1 MKTST
6 TNSHWR
12 IAVGLGSCGVAA
24 GAQALYDLIEKRADP
39 ARMVLHKTGCAG
51 LCHREPMLELY
62 SPSGE
67 HWTYVHLDEQGV
79 RQVLDRHIGRNRP
92 VDKYLLEGAGRAEG
106 VRGFLCKQ
114 KKIALENCGAIDP
127 ESLDA
132 YRAAGGYR
140 AIGKVRGGMT
150 PAQVIE
156 TITASGLRGRGGA
169 GFPTGLKWKYAAD
182 APGEQKY
189 IVCNGDEGDPG
200 AFMDRSVLESDP
212 HRVIEGMAIGAFAIG
227 ASAGF
232 VYVRAEY
239 PLAVKRM
246 TRAIEQARAAGFLG
260 KTFDLEIREGAGAFV
275 CGEETALMQSIEG
288 ARGMPRMRPPFPAQ
302 SGLWGCP
309 TVINNVETFANVSW
323 IISNGAPAFAALGTE
338 KSKGTKVF
346 SIVGKI
352 RHSGLIEVPMGITL
366 SEIVYEM
373 GGGSAT
379 GRPIKAV
386 QTGGPSGGCIP
397 ADLFDTRIDYEELV
411 RHGAIMGSGGMIVM
425 DEDTCMVD
433 LARYFLSFTAKECC
447 GKCAPCRLGTA
458 ALLETLTRITQGR
471 GTEADLQTLTE
482 LGATVKNTS
491 LCGLGQ
497 TAPNPVLTTL
507 QYFRHEYEEHIRE
520 RRCRAGVCQAL
531 MLAPCENSCPLH
543 MNIPGYLELLKE
555 KRLDDAFELV
565 LLDNPLPATTGR
577 VCQYPCEQRCR
588 RAQLDEPV
596 NMREVHRYLA
606 DAALAKTPPAKIARR
621 LKQRKLAASGKSV
634 AIVGAGPAG
643 LTAAFYLA
651 LLGHQVNVFEA
662 APRPGGM
669 LRYALPQYR
678 LPKDTLDREIAVI
691 RGLGVRF
698 TCNTA
703 LGDGITLEELTGAHD
718 AVLLAFGTWEEQ
730 GLAVPG
736 RELEGVLPALHFL
749 ELVSYGRSVSNPRST
764 RRISSGGS
772 AACLAERLR
781 LSEGALQATS
791 STQAG
796 RLSPP
801 ACVEEEER
809 GGAGRKAGGFPQD
822 GAAKPLKGRLRTST
836 FDWLG
841 RRVIVIGGGN
851 AAMDSARTALR
862 LGAEVSIVYRRTREE
877 MPAIAEET
885 AHALEEGARLI
896 TLAAPVRVLGENG
909 KVVGLEVEKT
919 ALGKF
924 DARGRRW
931 PVPTGEKYVI
941 PCDTI
946 IEAIGQKVEAGMS
959 HKLGLR
965 LTGHGTVEADR
976 WTMRT
981 KDPKVFAAG
990 DVVSGAANVSGAMAL
1005 AKKAAQNIDRQLTG
1019 EERFRGLWPA
1029 IKYDDSPPPQGQGG
1043 RRNVAKMAACASRR
1057 HNFDEVAQTFSAAQ
1071 ARAEALRCLRCDIK
1085 AAEDE
1090 A

>member
-1 MKTST
+1 MKTSM

-24 GAQALYDLIEKRADP
+24 GAQGLYELIEKQADP
-39 ARMVLHKTGCAG
+39 SHITLHKTGCAG

-67 HWTYVHLDEQGV
+67 HWTYVHLDERGV
-79 RQVLDRHIGRNRP
+79 RQILERHIGRNQP
-92 VDKYLLEGAGRAEG
+92 VEKYLLEGAGRAES
-106 VRGFLCKQ
+106 VRGFLSKQ
-114 KKIALENCGAIDP
+114 KRIALENCGVIDP
-127 ESLDA
+127 ELLEA
-132 YRAAGGYR
+132 YRAVGGYRAAG
-140 AIGKVRGGMT
+140 KVLGGMT

-156 TITASGLRGRGGA
+156 LITASGLRGRGGA
-169 GFPTGLKWKYAAD
+169 GFLTGLKWRYAAD
-182 APGEQKY
+182 APGRPKY

-200 AFMDRSVLESDP
+200 AFMDRSVMESDP
-212 HRVIEGMAIGAFAIG
+212 HRVIEGMIIGAHAIG

-246 TRAIEQARAAGFLG
+246 MLALEQARAAGLLG
-260 KTFDLEIREGAGAFV
+260 KGFDIEVREGAGAFV
-275 CGEETALMQSIEG
+275 CGEETALIQSIEG

-309 TVINNVETFANVSW
+309 TIINNVETFANVPW
-323 IISNGAPAFAALGTE
+323 IINHGAEAFAALGTE

-352 RHSGLIEVPMGITL
+352 RNSGLIEVPMGITL
-366 SEIVYEM
+366 SEIIYEM

-397 ADLFDTRIDYEELV
+397 AALFDTRIDYEELV

-433 LARYFLSFTAKECC
+433 LARYFLGFTAKECC

-458 ALLETLTRITQGR
+458 QLLEVLTRITYGR
-471 GTEADLQTLTE
+471 GVEADLETLSR
-482 LGATVKNTS
+482 LGATVKTTS

-497 TAPNPVLTTL
+497 TAPNPALTTL

-543 MNIPGYLELLKE
+543 MNIPGYLQLLKE
-555 KRLDDAFELV
+555 NRLDEAFELV

-588 RAQLDEPV
+588 RATLDSAV
-596 NMREVHRYLA
+596 NMREVHRYIA
-606 DAALAKTPPAKIARR
+606 DAKFNRTPAAKIVRR
-621 LKQRKLAASGKSV
+621 LKQRKLAASGRRV

-643 LTAAFYLA
+643 LTAGFYLA
-651 LLGHQVNVFEA
+651 LLGHQVTVFEA
-662 APRPGGM
+662 GAQPGGM
-669 LRYALPQYR
+669 LRYSLPQYR
-678 LPKDTLDREIAVI
+678 LPKNTLDREIALI

-698 TCNTA
+698 NCNTA
-703 LGDGITLEELTGAHD
+703 LGQGVMLEELTGAHD

-730 GLAVPG
+730 NLGVPG
-736 RELEGVLPALHFL
+736 RDRAGVLPALDFL
-749 ELVSYGRSVSNPRST
+749 KAV
-764 RRISSGGS
+764 SGGKRNS
-772 AACLAERLR
+772 I
-781 LSEGALQATS
+781 GH
-791 STQAG
+791 
-796 RLSPP
+796 
-801 ACVEEEER
+801 
-809 GGAGRKAGGFPQD
+809 K
-822 GAAKPLKGRLRTST
+822 
-836 FDWLG
+836 
-841 RRVIVIGGGN
+841 VIVIGGGN
-851 AAMDSARTALR
+851 AAIDSARTALR
-862 LGAEVSIVYRRTREE
+862 LGAEVTIVYRRSREE
-877 MPAIAEET
+877 MPAIPDET

-896 TLAAPVRVLGENG
+896 TLAAPVQVVGDNG
-909 KVVGLEVEKT
+909 KITGLEVEKT
-919 ALGKF
+919 VLGKF
-924 DARGRRW
+924 DARGRRA

-946 IEAIGQKVEAGMS
+946 IEAIGQKVEAGLS
-959 HKLGLR
+959 RKLGLR
-965 LTGHGTVEADR
+965 LASSGTLEVDP
-976 WTMRT
+976 WTLRT
-981 KDPKVFAAG
+981 SHPKVFAAG

-1005 AKKAAQNIDRQLTG
+1005 GKKAAQNIDRELTG
-1019 EERFRGLWPA
+1019 QDRFRELWPA
-1029 IKYDDSPPPQGQGG
+1029 VKYDSTPPPQGQGG
-1043 RRNVAKMAACASRR
+1043 TRNAAKIAGRAARRR
-1057 HNFDEVAQTFSAAQ
+1057 NFDEVIRTFSTGQ
-1071 ARAEALRCLRCDIK
+1071 AHAETLRCLRCDIK
-1085 AAEDE
+1085 TTEEVE

>member
-24 GAQALYDLIEKRADP
+24 GAQALYELIEKNAD
-39 ARMVLHKTGCAG
+39 RSRITLHKTGCAG
-51 LCHREPMLELY
+51 ICHREPMLELH
-62 SPSGE
+62 SPSGG
-67 HWTYVHLDEQGV
+67 HWTYVHLDERGV
-79 RQVLDRHIGRNRP
+79 RQILDRHIGRNQP
-92 VDKYLLEGAGRAEG
+92 VEKYLLEGAGRAES
-106 VRGFLCKQ
+106 VRGYLSKQ

-140 AIGKVRGGMT
+140 ALGQVLGGMT

-156 TITASGLRGRGGA
+156 LITASGLRGRGGA
-169 GFPTGLKWKYAAD
+169 GFLTGLKWKYAAD
-182 APGEQKY
+182 APGEKKY

-200 AFMDRSVLESDP
+200 AFMDRSVMESDP
-212 HRVIEGMAIGAFAIG
+212 HRVIEGMSIGAFAIG

-239 PLAVKRM
+239 PLAVKRLAL
-246 TRAIEQARAAGFLG
+246 AIEQARAAGLLG
-260 KTFDLEIREGAGAFV
+260 KKFDIEIREGAGAFV
-275 CGEETALMQSIEG
+275 CGEETALIQSIEG

-302 SGLWGCP
+302 RGLWGCP
-309 TVINNVETFANVSW
+309 TVINNVETFANVPW
-323 IISNGAPAFAALGTE
+323 IINNGAAAFAALGTE

-352 RHSGLIEVPMGITL
+352 RNSGLIEVPMGITL
-366 SEIVYEM
+366 SEIIYEM

-397 ADLFDTRIDYEELV
+397 AALFGTRIDYEELV
-411 RHGAIMGSGGMIVM
+411 RHGAIMGSGGMIVL

-433 LARYFLSFTAKECC
+433 LARYFLAFTAKECC
-447 GKCAPCRLGTA
+447 GKCSPCRLGTA
-458 ALLETLTRITQGR
+458 QLLEILTRITEGR
-471 GTEADLQTLTE
+471 GAEADMQTLTE
-482 LGATVKNTS
+482 LGTTVKTTS

-497 TAPNPVLTTL
+497 TAPNPALTTL
-507 QYFRHEYEEHIRE
+507 RYFRHEYEEHIRE

-555 KRLDDAFELV
+555 NRLDDAFELV

-588 RAQLDEPV
+588 RATLDEAV
-596 NMREVHRYLA
+596 NMREVHRYIA
-606 DAALAKTPPAKIARR
+606 DARLGRTPAAKIVRR
-621 LKQRKLAASGKSV
+621 LKQRKLSVTGKHV
-634 AIVGAGPAG
+634 AIAGAGPAG

-651 LLGHQVNVFEA
+651 LLGHKVTVFESA
-662 APRPGGM
+662 ARPGGM

-678 LPKDTLDREIAVI
+678 LPKNTLDREIAVI

-703 LGDGITLEELTGAHD
+703 VGRDIALEELTGAHD

-730 GLAVPG
+730 DLAVPG
-736 RELEGVLPALHFL
+736 RDRAGVLSGLDFL
-749 ELVSYGRSVSNPRST
+749 EAVS
-764 RRISSGGS
+764 
-772 AACLAERLR
+772 
-781 LSEGALQATS
+781 
-791 STQAG
+791 
-796 RLSPP
+796 
-801 ACVEEEER
+801 R
-809 GGAGRKAGGFPQD
+809 GKKNSIGHK
-822 GAAKPLKGRLRTST
+822 
-836 FDWLG
+836 
-841 RRVIVIGGGN
+841 VIVIGGGN
-851 AAMDSARTALR
+851 AAIDSARTALR
-862 LGAEVSIVYRRTREE
+862 LGADVTIVYRRTREE

-896 TLAAPVRVLGENG
+896 TLAAPVQVLGENG
-909 KVVGLEVEKT
+909 KVTGLEVERT

-924 DARGRRW
+924 DARGRRA

-941 PCDTI
+941 SCDTI
-946 IEAIGQKVEAGMS
+946 IEAIGQKVEAGLS
-959 HKLGLR
+959 RKLGLR
-965 LTGHGTVEADR
+965 LTGSGTVEVDA
-976 WTMRT
+976 WTLRT
-981 KDPKVFAAG
+981 NDPKVFAAG

-1005 AKKAAQNIDRQLTG
+1005 GKKAAQNIDRQLTG
-1019 EERFRGLWPA
+1019 QDRFRELWPA
-1029 IKYDDSPPPQGQGG
+1029 LEYDNTPPPHGQGG
-1043 RRNVAKMAACASRR
+1043 KRNTATIAGHTARR
-1057 HNFDEVAQTFSAAQ
+1057 HNFNEVTRTFSAGQ
-1071 ARAEALRCLRCDIK
+1071 ARAETLRCLRCDIK
-1085 AAEDE
+1085 TAGEDE

>member
-24 GAQALYDLIEKRADP
+24 GAQALYELIEKRADP
-39 ARMVLHKTGCAG
+39 SRITLHKTGCAG

-62 SPSGE
+62 SPSGG
-67 HWTYVHLDEQGV
+67 HWTYVHLNERGV
-79 RQVLDRHIGRNRP
+79 QQILDRHIRRNQP
-92 VDKYLLEGAGRAEG
+92 VEKYLLEGGGRAES
-106 VRGFLCKQ
+106 VRGFLSKQ

-127 ESLDA
+127 ESLEA
-132 YRAAGGYR
+132 YRASGGYRAAGQ
-140 AIGKVRGGMT
+140 VLGGMT
-150 PAQVIE
+150 PGQLIE

-169 GFPTGLKWKYAAD
+169 GFLTGLKWKYAAEAAGD
-182 APGEQKY
+182 RKY

-200 AFMDRSVLESDP
+200 AFMDRSVMESDP
-212 HRVIEGMAIGAFAIG
+212 HRVIEGMIIGAFAIG

-246 TRAIEQARAAGFLG
+246 GLAIEDAREAGLLG
-260 KTFDLEIREGAGAFV
+260 KKFDIEIREGAGAFV
-275 CGEETALMQSIEG
+275 CGEETALIQSIEG

-309 TVINNVETFANVSW
+309 TLINNVETFANIPW
-323 IISNGAPAFAALGTE
+323 IITNGAAAFAALGTE

-352 RHSGLIEVPMGITL
+352 RNSGLIEVPMGITL
-366 SEIVYEM
+366 SEIIYEM

-397 ADLFDTRIDYEELV
+397 SALFETHIDYEELV

-433 LARYFLSFTAKECC
+433 LARYFLAFTAKECC

-458 ALLETLTRITQGR
+458 QLLEILTRITQGR
-471 GTEADLQTLTE
+471 GVEADLQTLTE
-482 LGATVKNTS
+482 LGSTVKAAS

-507 QYFRHEYEEHIRE
+507 QYFRQEYEEHIRE

-543 MNIPGYLELLKE
+543 MNIPGYLQLLKE
-555 KRLDDAFELV
+555 NRLDDAFEMV
-565 LLDNPLPATTGR
+565 MLDNPLPATTGR

-588 RAQLDEPV
+588 RATVDEAV
-596 NMREVHRYLA
+596 NMREVHRFIA
-606 DAALAKTPPAKIARR
+606 DAKLGRTPVAKIVRR
-621 LKQRKLAASGKSV
+621 LKQRKLPATGKRV
-634 AIVGAGPAG
+634 AIAGAGPAG

-651 LLGHQVNVFEA
+651 LLGHHVTIFEA
-662 APRPGGM
+662 AAQPGGM

-678 LPKDTLDREIAVI
+678 LPKNTLDREVAVI
-691 RGLGVRF
+691 RGLGVEF

-703 LGDGITLEELTGAHD
+703 VGHDITLEELTGAHE
-718 AVLLAFGTWEEQ
+718 AVLLAFGTWEGED
-730 GLAVPG
+730 LAVPG
-736 RELEGVLPALHFL
+736 RGLAGVEPALDFL
-749 ELVSYGRSVSNPRST
+749 EAATRGEKHPVGRSV
-764 RRISSGGS
+764 
-772 AACLAERLR
+772 
-781 LSEGALQATS
+781 
-791 STQAG
+791 
-796 RLSPP
+796 
-801 ACVEEEER
+801 V
-809 GGAGRKAGGFPQD
+809 
-822 GAAKPLKGRLRTST
+822 
-836 FDWLG
+836 
-841 RRVIVIGGGN
+841 VIGGGN
-851 AAMDSARTALR
+851 AAIDSARTALR
-862 LGAEVSIVYRRTREE
+862 FGAEVTIVYRRTREE

-896 TLAAPVRVLGENG
+896 TLAAPVQVLGENG
-909 KVVGLEVEKT
+909 KVTGLEVEKT

-924 DARGRRW
+924 DARGRRA
-931 PVPTGEKYVI
+931 PVRTGEKYVI

-946 IEAIGQKVEAGMS
+946 IETIGQRVEAGLLS
-959 HKLGLR
+959 KLGLR
-965 LTGHGTVEADR
+965 VTGAGTVEVDP
-976 WTMRT
+976 WTLRT
-981 KDPKVFAAG
+981 GDPKVFAAG

-1019 EERFRGLWPA
+1019 KDRFRELWPA
-1029 IKYDDSPPPQGQGG
+1029 FKYDNAPPPQGQGG
-1043 RRNVAKMAACASRR
+1043 RRNVAKIAACASRR
-1057 HNFDEVAQTFSAAQ
+1057 RNFNEVTQTFSARQ
-1071 ARAEALRCLRCDIK
+1071 ARAETLRCLRCDIRTTEED
-1085 AAEDE
+1085 AA
-1090 A
+1090 

>member
-6 TNSHWR
+6 PNSHWR

-24 GAQALYDLIEKRADP
+24 GAQALYELIEKRADP
-39 ARMVLHKTGCAG
+39 SRITLHRTGCAG
-51 LCHREPMLELY
+51 ICHREPMLELY

-67 HWTYVHLDEQGV
+67 HWTYVHLDERGV
-79 RQVLDRHIGRNRP
+79 RQILDRHVERNRP
-92 VDKYLLEGAGRAEG
+92 VEKYLLEGDGRAES
-106 VRGFLCKQ
+106 VRGFLSKQ
-114 KKIALENCGAIDP
+114 KKIALENCGVIDP
-127 ESLDA
+127 ESLEA

-140 AIGKVRGGMT
+140 AVSKVLGEMT
-150 PAQVIE
+150 PTQVIDL
-156 TITASGLRGRGGA
+156 ITASGLRGRGGA
-169 GFPTGLKWKYAAD
+169 GFLTGLKWKYAAE

-212 HRVIEGMAIGAFAIG
+212 HRVIEGMMIGAFAIG
-227 ASAGF
+227 AGAGF

-246 TRAIEQARAAGFLG
+246 GLAIEHARAAGLLG
-260 KTFDLEIREGAGAFV
+260 KEFDLEIREGAGAFV

-309 TVINNVETFANVSW
+309 TVINNVETFANVPW
-323 IISNGAPAFAALGTE
+323 IINHGAPAFATLGTE

-352 RHSGLIEVPMGITL
+352 RNSGLIEVPMGITL

-397 ADLFDTRIDYEELV
+397 AALFDTRIDYEELV

-425 DEDTCMVD
+425 DEDSCMVD
-433 LARYFLSFTAKECC
+433 LARYFLAFTAKECC

-458 ALLETLTRITQGR
+458 QLLEILTRITEGR
-471 GTEADLQTLTE
+471 GAEADLETLTE
-482 LGATVKNTS
+482 LGNTVKTTS

-497 TAPNPVLTTL
+497 TAPNPALTTL
-507 QYFRHEYEEHIRE
+507 RYFRHEYEEHIRE
-520 RRCRAGVCQAL
+520 RRCGAGVCQAL

-543 MNIPGYLELLKE
+543 MNIPGYLQLLKE
-555 KRLDDAFELV
+555 NRLDDAFEYV

-596 NMREVHRYLA
+596 NMREVHRYIADTKLA
-606 DAALAKTPPAKIARR
+606 RTPLANIVRR
-621 LKQRKLAASGKSV
+621 LKQRKFAATGKSV

-651 LLGHQVNVFEA
+651 LLGHKVTVFEA
-662 APRPGGM
+662 AALPGGM
-669 LRYALPQYR
+669 LRYSLPQYR

-703 LGDGITLEELTGAHD
+703 LGDGITLEQLTGAHD

-730 GLAVPG
+730 DLAVPG
-736 RELEGVLPALHFL
+736 RDLAGVVPALEFLEGL
-749 ELVSYGRSVSNPRST
+749 SWGKQNSV
-764 RRISSGGS
+764 
-772 AACLAERLR
+772 
-781 LSEGALQATS
+781 
-791 STQAG
+791 
-796 RLSPP
+796 
-801 ACVEEEER
+801 
-809 GGAGRKAGGFPQD
+809 
-822 GAAKPLKGRLRTST
+822 
-836 FDWLG
+836 G
-841 RRVIVIGGGN
+841 RRVIVLGGGN
-851 AAMDSARTALR
+851 AAIDSARTALR

-896 TLAAPVRVLGENG
+896 TLAAPVRVLGDTG
-909 KVVGLEVEKT
+909 KVIGLEVEKT
-919 ALGKF
+919 VLGKF
-924 DARGRRW
+924 DARGRRS
-931 PVPTGEKYVI
+931 PVATGEKYVI

-946 IEAIGQKVEAGMS
+946 IEAIGQKVEAGFS
-959 HKLGLR
+959 RKLGVG
-965 LTGHGTVEADR
+965 LTGAGTIEVDR

-981 KDPKVFAAG
+981 NDPKVFAAG

-1005 AKKAAQNIDRQLTG
+1005 GKKAAQNMDRQLTG
-1019 EERFRGLWPA
+1019 QDRFRELWP
-1029 IKYDDSPPPQGQGG
+1029 KLEYDQTPPPQGQGG
-1043 RRNVAKMAACASRR
+1043 SRNRAKIALVAARRSSFN
-1057 HNFDEVAQTFSAAQ
+1057 EVTRTISAAQ

-1085 AAEDE
+1085 TAGEEE

>member
-1 MKTST
+1 MKKST

-12 IAVGLGSCGVAA
+12 IAVGLGSCGVAS
-24 GAQALYDLIEKRADP
+24 GAQALYELIEKSAD
-39 ARMVLHKTGCAG
+39 RSRITLHKTGCAG

-62 SPSGE
+62 SPSGG
-67 HWTYVHLDEQGV
+67 HWTYVHLDERGV
-79 RQVLDRHIGRNRP
+79 RQILDRHIGRNQP
-92 VDKYLLEGAGRAEG
+92 VEKYLLEGAGRAES
-106 VRGFLCKQ
+106 VRGYLSKQ
-114 KKIALENCGAIDP
+114 KKIALENCGVIDP
-127 ESLDA
+127 ESLEA
-132 YRAAGGYR
+132 YRAAGGYQATGR
-140 AIGKVRGGMT
+140 VLGEMT

-156 TITASGLRGRGGA
+156 LITASGLRGRGGA
-169 GFPTGLKWKYAAD
+169 GFLTGLKWKYAAE

-200 AFMDRSVLESDP
+200 AFMDRSVMESDP

-246 TRAIEQARAAGFLG
+246 TLAIEQARAAGLLG
-260 KTFDLEIREGAGAFV
+260 KFNIEIREGAGAFV

-302 SGLWGCP
+302 RGLWGCP
-309 TVINNVETFANVSW
+309 TVINNVETFANVPW
-323 IISNGAPAFAALGTE
+323 IITHGAPAFAELGTE

-352 RHSGLIEVPMGITL
+352 RNSGLIEVPMGITL

-397 ADLFDTRIDYEELV
+397 AALFDTRIDYEELV

-433 LARYFLSFTAKECC
+433 LARYFLAFTTKECC

-458 ALLETLTRITQGR
+458 QLLEILTRITEGR
-471 GTEADLQTLTE
+471 GAEADLQTLTE
-482 LGATVKNTS
+482 LGATVKTTS

-497 TAPNPVLTTL
+497 TAPNPALTTL
-507 QYFRHEYEEHIRE
+507 RYFRQEYEEHIRE

-555 KRLDDAFELV
+555 NRLDDAFELV

-588 RAQLDEPV
+588 RATLDEAV
-596 NMREVHRYLA
+596 NMREVHRYIA
-606 DAALAKTPPAKIARR
+606 DAKMSKTPAAKIVHR
-621 LKQRKLAASGKSV
+621 LKQRKLSATGKSV
-634 AIVGAGPAG
+634 AIAGAGPAG

-651 LLGHQVNVFEA
+651 LLGHEVTVFEA
-662 APRPGGM
+662 AARPGGM

-678 LPKDTLDREIAVI
+678 LPKNTLDREIAVI

-698 TCNTA
+698 TCNAA
-703 LGDGITLEELTGAHD
+703 LHKEITLEELAGAND

-730 GLAVPG
+730 DLGVPG
-736 RELEGVLPALHFL
+736 RERAGVLPALDFL
-749 ELVSYGRSVSNPRST
+749 GVVTRGKENP
-764 RRISSGGS
+764 
-772 AACLAERLR
+772 
-781 LSEGALQATS
+781 
-791 STQAG
+791 
-796 RLSPP
+796 
-801 ACVEEEER
+801 V
-809 GGAGRKAGGFPQD
+809 GRK
-822 GAAKPLKGRLRTST
+822 
-836 FDWLG
+836 
-841 RRVIVIGGGN
+841 VIVIGGGN
-851 AAMDSARTALR
+851 AAIDSARTALR
-862 LGAEVSIVYRRTREE
+862 LGADVTIVYRRTREE

-885 AHALEEGARLI
+885 AHALEEGARLV
-896 TLAAPVRVLGENG
+896 TLAAPVQVLGENG
-909 KVVGLEVEKT
+909 TVTGLEVEKT

-924 DARGRRW
+924 DARGRRV

-946 IEAIGQKVEAGMS
+946 IEAIGQKVEAEVS
-959 HKLGLR
+959 RKLSLR
-965 LTGHGTVEADR
+965 LAGSGTVEVDP
-976 WTMRT
+976 WTLRT
-981 KDPKVFAAG
+981 NDPRVFAAG
-990 DVVSGAANVSGAMAL
+990 DVVTGAANVSGAMAL
-1005 AKKAAQNIDRQLTG
+1005 GKKAAQNIDRQLTG
-1019 EERFRGLWPA
+1019 QDRFRELWPA
-1029 IKYDDSPPPQGQGG
+1029 LEYDETPPPHGQGG
-1043 RRNVAKMAACASRR
+1043 KRNTAKVAGSAARR
-1057 HNFDEVAQTFSAAQ
+1057 HNFNEVTQTFSAAQ
-1071 ARAEALRCLRCDIK
+1071 AHAEALRCLRCDIK
-1085 AAEDE
+1085 ATGEDE

>member
-6 TNSHWR
+6 TSSHWR

-39 ARMVLHKTGCAG
+39 ARLVLHKTGCAG
-51 LCHREPMLELY
+51 ICHREPMLELY
-62 SPSGE
+62 SPGGS

-79 RQVLDRHIGRNRP
+79 RQILDRHIGRNRP
-92 VDKYLLEGAGRAEG
+92 VEKYLLEGSGRAES
-106 VRGFLCKQ
+106 VRGFLAKQ
-114 KKIALENCGAIDP
+114 KKIALENCGVIDP

-140 AIGKVRGGMT
+140 AIGQVLGGMT

-169 GFPTGLKWKYAAD
+169 GFLTGLKWKYAAE
-182 APGEQKY
+182 AAGEQKY

-246 TRAIEQARAAGFLG
+246 SLAIEQARVAGLLG

-309 TVINNVETFANVSW
+309 TVINNVETFANVPW
-323 IISNGAPAFAALGTE
+323 IITNGAPAFAALGTE

-366 SEIVYEM
+366 SEIIYEM
-373 GGGSAT
+373 GGGSVT

-397 ADLFDTRIDYEELV
+397 TALFETHIDYEELV

-433 LARYFLSFTAKECC
+433 LARYFLTFTAKECC

-458 ALLETLTRITQGR
+458 QLLEILTRITGGL
-471 GTEADLQTLTE
+471 GTEADLQALTQ

-520 RRCRAGVCQAL
+520 RRCRAGVCQEL

-555 KRLDDAFELV
+555 KRLEEAFELV

-588 RAQLDEPV
+588 RAQLDAPV
-596 NMREVHRYLA
+596 NMREVHRYIADTKLA
-606 DAALAKTPPAKIARR
+606 RTSMAKIVGR
-621 LKQRKLAASGKSV
+621 LKQRKLPATGKRV
-634 AIVGAGPAG
+634 AVVGAGPAG

-651 LLGHQVNVFEA
+651 LLGHQVTVFEA
-662 APRPGGM
+662 AAHPGGM

-678 LPKDTLDREIAVI
+678 LPKNALDREIAII

-698 TCNTA
+698 NCNTA
-703 LGDGITLEELTGAHD
+703 VGHDITLDELTHAHD
-718 AVLLAFGTWEEQ
+718 AVLLAFGTWEGED
-730 GLAVPG
+730 LAVPG
-736 RELEGVLPALHFL
+736 RGLAGVLPALDFL
-749 ELVSYGRSVSNPRST
+749 EAVT
-764 RRISSGGS
+764 RGQKR
-772 AACLAERLR
+772 
-781 LSEGALQATS
+781 
-791 STQAG
+791 
-796 RLSPP
+796 P
-801 ACVEEEER
+801 V
-809 GGAGRKAGGFPQD
+809 
-822 GAAKPLKGRLRTST
+822 
-836 FDWLG
+836 G
-841 RRVIVIGGGN
+841 RRVVVIGGGN
-851 AAMDSARTALR
+851 AAIDSARTALR
-862 LGAEVSIVYRRTREE
+862 LGAEATIVYRRSREE

-896 TLAAPVRVLGENG
+896 TLAAPVQVLGENG
-909 KVVGLEVEKT
+909 KVTGLEVEKT

-924 DARGRRW
+924 DKRGRRV

-946 IEAIGQKVEAGMS
+946 IETIGQRVEAGLLT
-959 HKLGLR
+959 KLGMSV
-965 LTGHGTVEADR
+965 TGSGTVEVDP
-976 WTMRT
+976 WTLRT
-981 KDPKVFAAG
+981 NDARVFAAG
-990 DVVSGAANVSGAMAL
+990 DVVTGAANVSGAMAL

-1019 EERFRGLWPA
+1019 QSRFHDLWPL

-1043 RRNVAKMAACASRR
+1043 PRNVAKIAPCASRR
-1057 HNFDEVAQTFSAAQ
+1057 QNFNEVAQTLSAAQ
-1071 ARAEALRCLRCDIK
+1071 ARAESLRCLRCDLK
-1085 AAEDE
+1085 AAEAE
-1090 A
+1090 

>member
-24 GAQALYDLIEKRADP
+24 GAQALYELIEKRADP
-39 ARMVLHKTGCAG
+39 SRITLHKTGCAG
-51 LCHREPMLELY
+51 ICHREPMLELY
-62 SPSGE
+62 SPSGG
-67 HWTYVHLDEQGV
+67 HWTYVHLNERGV
-79 RQVLDRHIGRNRP
+79 KQILDRHIGRNQP
-92 VDKYLLEGAGRAEG
+92 VEKYLLEGGGRAES
-106 VRGFLCKQ
+106 VRGFLSKQ

-127 ESLDA
+127 ESLEA
-132 YRAAGGYR
+132 YRASGGYRAAGQ
-140 AIGKVRGGMT
+140 VLGGMT
-150 PAQVIE
+150 PGQLIE

-169 GFPTGLKWKYAAD
+169 GFLTGLKWKYAAEAAGD
-182 APGEQKY
+182 RKY

-200 AFMDRSVLESDP
+200 AFMDRSVMESDP
-212 HRVIEGMAIGAFAIG
+212 HRVIEGMIIGAFAIG

-246 TRAIEQARAAGFLG
+246 GLAIEQARAAGLLG
-260 KTFDLEIREGAGAFV
+260 KNFDLEIREGAGAFV
-275 CGEETALMQSIEG
+275 CGEETALIQSIEG

-309 TVINNVETFANVSW
+309 TLINNVETFANIPW
-323 IISNGAPAFAALGTE
+323 IITNGAAAFAALGTE

-352 RHSGLIEVPMGITL
+352 RNSGLIEVPMGITL
-366 SEIVYEM
+366 SEIIYEM

-397 ADLFDTRIDYEELV
+397 SALFETHIDYEELV

-433 LARYFLSFTAKECC
+433 LARYFLAFTAKECC

-458 ALLETLTRITQGR
+458 QLLEILTRITQGR
-471 GTEADLQTLTE
+471 GVGADLQTLTE
-482 LGATVKNTS
+482 LGSTVKTTS

-507 QYFRHEYEEHIRE
+507 QYFRQEYVEHIRE

-543 MNIPGYLELLKE
+543 MNIPGYLQLLKE
-555 KRLDDAFELV
+555 NRLDDAFEMV

-588 RAQLDEPV
+588 RATVDEAV
-596 NMREVHRYLA
+596 NMREVHRFIA
-606 DAALAKTPPAKIARR
+606 DAKLGRTPVAKIVRR
-621 LKQRKLAASGKSV
+621 LKQRQLPATGKRV
-634 AIVGAGPAG
+634 AIAGAGPAG

-651 LLGHQVNVFEA
+651 LLGHHVTMFEA
-662 APRPGGM
+662 AAHPGGM

-678 LPKDTLDREIAVI
+678 LPKNTLDREVAVI
-691 RGLGVRF
+691 RGLGVEF

-703 LGDGITLEELTGAHD
+703 VGHDITLEELTGAHD
-718 AVLLAFGTWEEQ
+718 AVLLAFGTWEGED
-730 GLAVPG
+730 LAVPG
-736 RELEGVLPALHFL
+736 RGLAGVEPALDFL
-749 ELVSYGRSVSNPRST
+749 EAATRGEKHPVGRSV
-764 RRISSGGS
+764 
-772 AACLAERLR
+772 
-781 LSEGALQATS
+781 
-791 STQAG
+791 
-796 RLSPP
+796 
-801 ACVEEEER
+801 V
-809 GGAGRKAGGFPQD
+809 
-822 GAAKPLKGRLRTST
+822 
-836 FDWLG
+836 
-841 RRVIVIGGGN
+841 VIGGGN
-851 AAMDSARTALR
+851 AAIDSARTALR
-862 LGAEVSIVYRRTREE
+862 FGAEVTIVYRRSREE

-896 TLAAPVRVLGENG
+896 TLAAPVQVLGENG
-909 KVVGLEVEKT
+909 KVTGLEVEKT

-924 DARGRRW
+924 DARGRRA
-931 PVPTGEKYVI
+931 PVRTGEKYVI

-946 IEAIGQKVEAGMS
+946 IETIGQRVEAGLLS
-959 HKLGLR
+959 KLGLR
-965 LTGHGTVEADR
+965 VTGAGTVEVDP
-976 WTMRT
+976 WTLRT
-981 KDPKVFAAG
+981 GDPKVFAAG

-1019 EERFRGLWPA
+1019 KDRFRELWPA
-1029 IKYDDSPPPQGQGG
+1029 FEYDNAPPPQGQGG
-1043 RRNVAKMAACASRR
+1043 PRNVAKIAACASRR
-1057 HNFDEVAQTFSAAQ
+1057 HNFNEVTQTFSTRQ
-1071 ARAEALRCLRCDIK
+1071 ARAETLRCLRCDIRTTEED
-1085 AAEDE
+1085 AA
-1090 A
+1090 